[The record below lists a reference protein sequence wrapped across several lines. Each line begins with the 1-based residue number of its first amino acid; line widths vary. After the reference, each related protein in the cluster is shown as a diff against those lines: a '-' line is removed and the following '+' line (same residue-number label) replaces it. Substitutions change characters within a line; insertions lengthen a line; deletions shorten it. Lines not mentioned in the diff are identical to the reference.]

1 MIVPPPPDNVQKPGS
16 SPRFKLFS
24 PILAGATLKERLIGC
39 LGALIGIC
47 LTGLVCGFIF
57 GDDPQLPLIV
67 APIGASAVL
76 LFAVPASPLAQ
87 PWSIIGGN
95 TISALIGVTVSY
107 FVKDQMVAIGLAVAL
122 AILAMSLTR
131 SLHPPGGAAAL
142 TAVIGGAAIARAGF
156 WFPFI
161 PVAINSLIL
170 VGLGI
175 VFHRM
180 ARRQYPHRPAV
191 APVNTHETAD
201 PPPALRVGFN
211 SEDIDLAIARLNET
225 LDVSRADIDALLREV
240 ELQALIRQRGELTCA
255 DIMSRDVVTVPAD
268 TTPDHARYLLLK
280 HDIRTL
286 PVLDENG
293 KLQGTVGLRELAGK
307 EPGSKLPIAVAAT
320 ANPSD
325 PAISLLPRLTDGMT
339 HAVVILDDDEKAV
352 GIISQTDLLATLAK
366 SISQNG
372 ASEIMRGHGQGI

>member
-1 MIVPPPPDNVQKPGS
+1 M
-16 SPRFKLFS
+16 
-24 PILAGATLKERLIGC
+24 
-39 LGALIGIC
+39 
-47 LTGLVCGFIF
+47 
-57 GDDPQLPLIV
+57 
-67 APIGASAVL
+67 
-76 LFAVPASPLAQ
+76 
-87 PWSIIGGN
+87 
-95 TISALIGVTVSY
+95 
-107 FVKDQMVAIGLAVAL
+107 
-122 AILAMSLTR
+122 
-131 SLHPPGGAAAL
+131 
-142 TAVIGGAAIARAGF
+142 
-156 WFPFI
+156 
-161 PVAINSLIL
+161 
-170 VGLGI
+170 
-175 VFHRM
+175 
-180 ARRQYPHRPAV
+180 
-191 APVNTHETAD
+191 NTHETAD

-339 HAVVILDDDEKAV
+339 HAVVILDDDEKVV